1 MSEMEFPAVGPGAGM
16 DAHLQSL
23 RAHPLVARNSRVF
36 VALTYI
42 GSVIAVV
49 LGLLMLLIVGSR
61 LFPVQP
67 EPWSF
72 DRVAGAATWA
82 FWACVFF
89 SMSPWLWNRARVMA
103 QHSVRMDERGVEFN
117 LATRKKPETL
127 LLAWDNITAIRH
139 KRIQGGQQYTVVA
152 ADGSYA
158 VFTSFTF
165 FRPKKI
171 ARLIAARCGLTIEKG

>member
-1 MSEMEFPAVGPGAGM
+1 MSEMEFPAAGVRVGM

-23 RAHPLVARNSRVF
+23 RAHSMVARNSRIF

-42 GSVIAVV
+42 GSVIAAV
-49 LGLLMLLIVGSR
+49 LGVLILLIIGSR

-72 DRVAGAATWA
+72 DRVAGAASWA
-82 FWACVFF
+82 FWACAFF
-89 SMSPWLWNRARVMA
+89 SMSPWLWNRASVMA
-103 QHSVRMDERGVEFN
+103 RHSIRMDARGVEFD
-117 LATRKKPETL
+117 LGTGKKHVKL
-127 LLAWDNITAIRH
+127 FLAWENITAIRH

-152 ADGSYA
+152 FDGSYA
-158 VFTSFTF
+158 MFTSFTF

>member
-1 MSEMEFPAVGPGAGM
+1 MEFPAAGVGAGM

-23 RAHPLVARNSRVF
+23 RAHPLVARNSRIF
-36 VALTYI
+36 VALTYV
-42 GSVIAVV
+42 GSVIAAVMGV
-49 LGLLMLLIVGSR
+49 LILIIVGSR

-72 DRVAGAATWA
+72 DRVAGAASWA

-89 SMSPWLWNRARVMA
+89 SMSPWLWSRASAMS
-103 QHSVRMDERGVEFN
+103 QHSVRMDERGVEFD
-117 LATRKKPETL
+117 LGTKIKPVKL
-127 LLAWDNITAIRH
+127 FLAWENITAIRR

-152 ADGSYA
+152 TDGGYA
-158 VFTSFTF
+158 LFTSFTF